1 MTTIILIISIFV
13 LCFVL
18 MKSSEQVV
26 IALRHLAAE
35 THTKLFIL
43 SALIIAISTS
53 FPELFVGITSALEG
67 SSSLSLGNILG
78 ANVTN
83 LSLVAGVSTLV
94 AGHVNVHGEFL
105 KHEIWIAAVAGLLP
119 IILVLDGDLDR
130 IDGVILLVAYGAY
143 ATSFFKMRFIQ
154 IAEQI
159 KKGFF
164 FHRFLRSI
172 NHVNTS
178 KTKEVVRFFLGI
190 AALLFSASLIV
201 KIAKDVAIAA
211 NIPLFLIGL
220 IVLSTGTTLPEL
232 VFSFTS
238 LKDKEPTMFFGNL
251 LGSIIANSTLIL
263 GITVLISPIKL
274 VTFNEYLIA
283 AIAFISIFFTFWL
296 FTRSKLRLERWEAG
310 VLLFFYL
317 IFVVLEFWK

>member
-1 MTTIILIISIFV
+1 MTTIFLIISIFI
-13 LCFVL
+13 LSFIL

-83 LSLVAGVSTLV
+83 LSLVAGVSALV

-105 KHEIWIAAVAGLLP
+105 KHEIWIAAIAGMLP

-130 IDGVILLVAYGAY
+130 IDGLILLLAYGAY
-143 ATSFFKMRFIQ
+143 ATSFFKVRFMQ

-159 KKGFF
+159 KKGVF

-172 NHVNTS
+172 HHVNTGQ
-178 KTKEVVRFFLGI
+178 TKEMVRFFLGI
-190 AALLFSASLIV
+190 FALLFSAGLIV

-220 IVLSTGTTLPEL
+220 IFLSIGTTLPEL

-251 LGSIIANSTLIL
+251 LGSIIANSTLII
-263 GITVLISPIKL
+263 GVTVLISPIKL
-274 VTFNEYLIA
+274 VAFSEYLVA
-283 AIAFISIFFTFWL
+283 SIAFISIFFVFWL
-296 FTRSKLRLERWEAG
+296 FTRSKLQLTRWEAAI
-310 VLLFFYL
+310 LLILYL
-317 IFVVLEFWK
+317 IFVVVEFL